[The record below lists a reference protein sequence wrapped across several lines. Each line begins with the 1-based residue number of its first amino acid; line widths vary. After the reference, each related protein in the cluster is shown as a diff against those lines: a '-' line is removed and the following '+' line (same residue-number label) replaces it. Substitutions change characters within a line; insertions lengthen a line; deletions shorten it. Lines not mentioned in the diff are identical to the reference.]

1 MAAKHPEPDADGPQ
15 RRRKRKAGEGSYTT
29 LPNGTRRLRIS
40 VGRDSSSRAIYKDFI
55 ADDDAACRA
64 KYDTYMAANPSGP
77 PSADR
82 RQPLGSLLATWLE
95 TADFRPHTYEDRVS
109 AIKKHITLFLGRTP
123 ICDLSAPQLEQWM
136 RERRAAGVGGRTV
149 EKCHGIIRAALNK
162 AIAWGIL
169 ETNVAER
176 VKAPSYQKRKAKAL
190 TIVQAQ
196 AFIAAAEGRLDLRK
210 PYKTK
215 RGQKHHP
222 KIDTR
227 WAPLYLLYLIYG
239 PRRGEPLALRWSDYD
254 ADTGALS
261 VERSVDLKVRE
272 GPVKT
277 ESGERVIYLD
287 DVMRA
292 VLATHRTRMQG
303 ENHQEGWKQD
313 GLMFPTT
320 EGTVIN
326 PSNVHRHFKS
336 VLAAAGLPRTIRL
349 HDLRHSAASLALA
362 EGSEM
367 ISVSKMLGHSNPAI
381 TAKLYGHAYEEGQRR
396 AAEGTTRRI
405 RGGT

>member
-1 MAAKHPEPDADGPQ
+1 MAAKHPEPDADAPK

-29 LPNGTRRLRIS
+29 LPNGLRRLRIS
-40 VGRDSSSRAIYKDFI
+40 VARDASGRAIYKDFI

-64 KYDTYMAANPSGP
+64 KYDAYMVAHPSGP
-77 PSADR
+77 PSADQ
-82 RQPLGSLLATWLE
+82 RQPLTDLLATWIE
-95 TADFRPHTYEDRVS
+95 SGDFRPHTKEDRLI
-109 AIKKHITLFLGRTP
+109 AIVKHIEPFIGRTP

-136 RERRAAGVGGRTV
+136 RERRAVGVGGRTV

-162 AIAWGIL
+162 AVAWGIL

-176 VKAPSYQKRKAKAL
+176 VKAPSYQKRKAKPMN
-190 TIVQAQ
+190 IVQVQ
-196 AFIAAAEGRLDLRK
+196 AFIAAAEGRLDPRK

-227 WAPLYLLYLIYG
+227 WAPLYLLYVIYG

-254 ADTGALS
+254 AETGALTI
-261 VERSVDLKVRE
+261 ERSVDLKLRE

-287 DVMRA
+287 DVMRS
-292 VLATHRTRMQG
+292 VLKAHRERMQG
-303 ENHQEGWKQD
+303 ENHQEGWKHD
-313 GLMFPTT
+313 GRMFPTT

-326 PSNVHRHFKS
+326 PSNVNRHFKS

-362 EGSEM
+362 EGGGVVD
-367 ISVSKMLGHSNPAI
+367 VSKMLGHSNPAI

-405 RGGT
+405 RGG